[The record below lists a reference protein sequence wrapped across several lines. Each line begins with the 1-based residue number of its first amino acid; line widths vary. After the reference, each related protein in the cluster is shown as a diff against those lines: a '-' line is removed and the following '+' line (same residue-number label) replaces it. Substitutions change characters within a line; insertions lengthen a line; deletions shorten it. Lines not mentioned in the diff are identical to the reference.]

1 MRAADALAIV
11 ASGLLAIFWRF
22 ESTPPELVFT
32 PMIIGSLL
40 AANTLPMMRLYRA
53 SQLGSLSYQIPRV
66 LAGWSLAIAV
76 LIAVLFAF
84 KTAHEVSRLWVTI
97 WLVTGSM
104 ALIANRFVLRL
115 ALLRGEAAASLV
127 RRTAVVGLGEH
138 LPEMLRRLADA
149 PEEVQVSAVLDLD
162 GTLLGRWPRG
172 ALSLR
177 GFADL
182 AERVYRGELD
192 SVVLAMPARSSG
204 LLEGALR
211 SLRHLPVDV
220 SWAPELPAQSVP
232 IIGVAE
238 IADVPIVRL
247 TKRPLDGWHYV
258 MKALEDRILAS
269 MILIM
274 VAPVMAAIALLVKLD
289 SPGPVFYR
297 QNRHGF
303 SKQPVG
309 MLKFRSMYVDMCDAA
324 DARSVRQATN
334 GDPRVTRIGRILRRT
349 SLDEL
354 PQLINVLK
362 GEMSLVG
369 PRPHAVAHDHY
380 YADLID
386 DYLGRHRVKPG
397 MTGWAQVNGC
407 RGETR
412 DVNDM
417 RRRIEL
423 DLEYID
429 QWSILFDFR
438 ILWRTVFTGFYSK
451 QAY

>member
-1 MRAADALAIV
+1 
-11 ASGLLAIFWRF
+11 
-22 ESTPPELVFT
+22 
-32 PMIIGSLL
+32 
-40 AANTLPMMRLYRA
+40 
-53 SQLGSLSYQIPRV
+53 
-66 LAGWSLAIAV
+66 
-76 LIAVLFAF
+76 
-84 KTAHEVSRLWVTI
+84 
-97 WLVTGSM
+97 
-104 ALIANRFVLRL
+104 
-115 ALLRGEAAASLV
+115 
-127 RRTAVVGLGEH
+127 
-138 LPEMLRRLADA
+138 
-149 PEEVQVSAVLDLD
+149 
-162 GTLLGRWPRG
+162 
-172 ALSLR
+172 
-177 GFADL
+177 
-182 AERVYRGELD
+182 
-192 SVVLAMPARSSG
+192 MPARSSG

-334 GDPRVTRIGRILRRT
+334 DDPRVTRIGRILRRT